1 MKREDLS
8 LLADPTVELIKPYKF
23 VNRSIAHDHPKRDAE
38 YWNDVCANQGGF
50 NPVTR
55 ELTPMQP
62 ASANVWLHEVLDH
75 ITAAV
80 EAGVVDKNRWE
91 AQLFADEDELEY
103 FLEELECYDDCYR
116 ITCRWWESLAR
127 LAGRVDEEG
136 FISCQEIAE
145 GLRESIGAGHER
157 REVLR
162 QEAEYFAK
170 NPLATVKGT
179 RAQQEALER
188 HNSDVRAKAYKSRLE
203 KDVSYS
209 FRFTQPFYFIKSKK
223 LAARQVTKDDLAM
236 LATPK
241 QQAITKASG
250 RPSKARKT
258 APHE

>member
-1 MKREDLS
+1 MKREDPS

-23 VNRSIAHDHPKRDAE
+23 VSRPIAHDHPKRDAE
-38 YWNDVCANQGGF
+38 HWNDICANQGGF

-62 ASANVWLHEVLDH
+62 ASANMWLHEVLDH

-91 AQLFADEDELEY
+91 EQLFADEDELEY

-136 FISCQEIAE
+136 FISCQEIAD
-145 GLRESIGAGHER
+145 GLRESIGAGRER
-157 REVLR
+157 RDVLR
-162 QEAEYFAK
+162 QEAEYFSK

-188 HNSDVRAKAYKSRLE
+188 HNSAVCEKAFRSRLE

-209 FRFTQPFYFIKSKK
+209 FRFTQPFYFIKSKR
-223 LAARQVTKDDLAM
+223 LAARQVTKDDLVT
-236 LATPK
+236 LAPPRKRAT
-241 QQAITKASG
+241 AKA
-250 RPSKARKT
+250 
-258 APHE
+258 